1 MLGSYIRAEGV
12 QSEKQALL
20 RISLWASYY
29 VAVFTLL
36 NSQPFGM
43 PLSLLHYKYCGIGR
57 CDSRCSTKKVDMAR
71 IVVARTVVVRIV
83 VARIVV
89 ARTVVARIVVARI
102 VVARTVVA
110 RIVVARIAVR
120 LVTQWEPSFGSRF
133 GVPYFGS
140 VWGPIF
146 GPEPQFGL

>member
-1 MLGSYIRAEGV
+1 
-12 QSEKQALL
+12 
-20 RISLWASYY
+20 
-29 VAVFTLL
+29 
-36 NSQPFGM
+36 M
-43 PLSLLHYKYCGIGR
+43 PLSLPHYKHCGIGR
-57 CDSRCSTKKVDMAR
+57 CGSRCSTKKVDMAR
-71 IVVARTVVVRIV
+71 IMVAPTVVARIV

-89 ARTVVARIVVARI
+89 ARIVVARIVVARIVVARIVVARI

-110 RIVVARIAVR
+110 RIVVARTVVARIVVARNAVR
-120 LVTQWEPSFGSRF
+120 SVTQWEPSFGSRF